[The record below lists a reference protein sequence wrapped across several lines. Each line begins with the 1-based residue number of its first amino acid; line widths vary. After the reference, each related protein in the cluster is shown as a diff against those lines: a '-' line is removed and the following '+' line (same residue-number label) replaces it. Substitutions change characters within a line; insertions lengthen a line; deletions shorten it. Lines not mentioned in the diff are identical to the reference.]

1 MQRRIAKYLFII
13 GIVVLFIFFTIK
25 SETDFSFPNT
35 PNLEAFK
42 VMNGFPLKVNISQ
55 NRLYNVKIGII
66 DSGIDGKQRNLKLNE
81 VNSSQVIV
89 GNKTHGTT
97 VASIIGAKKSEDLD
111 FNGMLPGITLY
122 TFDIQ
127 SNTLNTDTLS
137 KAIDEMSQIG
147 VKVINIS
154 LSTYKDSPNF
164 KKSIESAVNRGITI
178 VASAGNDS
186 SKEYS
191 YPASYEIPGVISV
204 GALDDNLDVWSIS
217 NFNDT
222 IDVFAP
228 GTGIYAINDRISNN
242 DIETFN
248 GTSLSA
254 PLVTTWVS
262 LLLAIN
268 PSLTPSEVEKLIKET
283 SKRRLVNWKQSRVYI
298 NMANINGS
306 LIKATNYVE

>member
-1 MQRRIAKYLFII
+1 M
-13 GIVVLFIFFTIK
+13 FIFFTIK

>member
-1 MQRRIAKYLFII
+1 MQRKIAKYLFVT

-42 VMNGFPLKVNISQ
+42 VMNGFPLKVNIPQ

-242 DIETFN
+242 VIETFN